1 MWRPSNPG
9 GPGLPHNVQR
19 NQGMPPPQQQVGE
32 CVSLLCMHCSMK
44 GIGKGTW
51 GGGRGVMWHKAGL
64 HLFMPYHFFLV
75 ITLLFRLALHLL
87 RDIFWD
93 PIVFKVFLQQGLWLW
108 EDGGMVSQYLALIQC
123 HYQTDHQG
131 NSFQDCTVLSSL
143 QSHNLIFKIHPLS
156 PRLST
161 QPQRPLSHQLFH
173 HGCHHHRGLVQG
185 KP

>member
-1 MWRPSNPG
+1 MFRETKACHHLNSRLVNVSVCCACIVQWK
-9 GPGLPHNVQR
+9 GL
-19 NQGMPPPQQQVGE
+19 
-32 CVSLLCMHCSMK
+32 
-44 GIGKGTW
+44 GK

-93 PIVFKVFLQQGLWLW
+93 PIVFKVFLQQGLWLL

-161 QPQRPLSHQLFH
+161 HPRRPLSHQLFH